1 MRLEL
6 ASKQPRNLPRNLDRV
21 TQTGANLVADL
32 TWTETRCCLE
42 ANVHKK
48 VGLSACCYRYP

>member
-21 TQTGANLVADL
+21 AQTGANLVADL
-32 TWTETRCCLE
+32 TWTETPLLSQGQRTLE
-42 ANVHKK
+42 
-48 VGLSACCYRYP
+48 GGPERLLL